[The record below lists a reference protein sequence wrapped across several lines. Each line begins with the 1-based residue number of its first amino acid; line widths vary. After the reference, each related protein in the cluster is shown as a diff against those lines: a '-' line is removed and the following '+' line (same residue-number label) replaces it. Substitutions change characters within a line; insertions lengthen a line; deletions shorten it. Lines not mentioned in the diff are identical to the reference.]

1 MINEKPGLNKKIL
14 LGMPNWFLFEE
25 IKKKL
30 KELGFEVIDISFSN
44 KFKYA
49 SNKDR
54 LISFI
59 QKNILGNKDY
69 KARLNFRDTGKTIRE
84 TLQNYSGQIDYAL
97 LIRADYYS
105 IDFIKS
111 IKEKVKVLV
120 GYQWDGLD
128 RFSWIKQRISLF
140 DRFFV
145 FDPSDINFPK
155 VLPSTNFFIESST
168 TKNIVQDIPVYYLG
182 IYTRKRVPQ
191 LINLAN
197 QLNKINV
204 SYNIK
209 LISNKESVVKKYH
222 NELIDVQSDYV
233 SYEEN
238 LELINR
244 SRIIVDLLHD
254 VHKGLSFRVFEA
266 IGKGKKLILNNP
278 EILKY
283 EFYDP
288 TNFFLVKDEN
298 YDGLEEFI
306 NTPYKPLPE
315 HIKEKYSFDN
325 WIRYVLDIQP
335 YLKIELPK

>member
-1 MINEKPGLNKKIL
+1 MINEKPGLNKRIL

-30 KELGFEVIDISFSN
+30 EDLGFEVIDIAFSN

-49 SNKDR
+49 SNRDR

-84 TLQNYSGQIDYAL
+84 TFQNYSDKIDYAL

-111 IKEKVKVLV
+111 VKEKVKVLV

-128 RFSWIKQRISLF
+128 RFSWVKQRIPIF

-145 FDPSDINFPK
+145 FDPSDVHFSN

-182 IYTRKRVPQ
+182 IYTKKRVPQ

-209 LISNKESVVKKYH
+209 LISNKESVLKKYH
-222 NELIDVQSDYV
+222 NEVIDVQSDYV

-266 IGKGKKLILNNP
+266 IGNEKKLILNNP

-298 YDGLEEFI
+298 YDGLEEFV